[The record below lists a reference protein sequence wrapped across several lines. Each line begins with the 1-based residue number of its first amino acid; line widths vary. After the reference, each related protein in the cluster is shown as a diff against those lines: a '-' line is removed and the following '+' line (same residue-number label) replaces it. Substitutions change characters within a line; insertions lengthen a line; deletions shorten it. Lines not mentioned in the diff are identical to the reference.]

1 MSEFELNTLLIEY
14 SAAIDSQFNF
24 WMAATFAIVVAAH
37 TAGDKLN
44 RTGRLVLVLIYL
56 LACSVFYLRYL
67 GAADQVT
74 YAIKQL
80 LELGRQSPSPE
91 LGIAT
96 RLVRQIVLTI
106 GTIFAVVVV
115 VWPSLMNIGNQSS
128 NES

>member
-24 WMAATFAIVVAAH
+24 WMAATFAIVVATH

-44 RTGRLVLVLIYL
+44 RTGRLGLVLLYL
-56 LACSVFYLRYL
+56 LACAVFYFRYL

-74 YAIKQL
+74 YAIEQL

-91 LGIAT
+91 LGFAT
-96 RLVRQIVLTI
+96 RLVRQVLLTI

-115 VWPSLMNIGNQSS
+115 AWPSLIKIGNQPS

>member
-24 WMAATFAIVVAAH
+24 WMAATFAIVVASH

-44 RTGRLVLVLIYL
+44 RTGRLGLVLLYL

-74 YAIKQL
+74 YAIEQL
-80 LELGRQSPSPE
+80 LEMGQQSPSSE

-96 RLVRQIVLTI
+96 RLIRQTLLIV

-115 VWPSLMNIGNQSS
+115 VWPSLLQVARNPRR
-128 NES
+128 EA

>member
-24 WMAATFAIVVAAH
+24 WMAATFAIVIASH
-37 TAGDKLN
+37 TTGDKLN
-44 RTGRLVLVLIYL
+44 RPGRLGLVLLYL

-67 GAADQVT
+67 GAVDQVT
-74 YAIKQL
+74 YAIEQL

-96 RLVRQIVLTI
+96 RLVRQMLLAI

-115 VWPSLMNIGNQSS
+115 VWPALLKVGTQPS